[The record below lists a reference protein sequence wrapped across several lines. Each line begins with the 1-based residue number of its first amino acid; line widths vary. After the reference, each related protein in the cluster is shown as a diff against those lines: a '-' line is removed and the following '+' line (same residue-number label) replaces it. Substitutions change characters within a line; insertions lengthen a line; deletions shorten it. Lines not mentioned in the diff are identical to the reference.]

1 MRKNNLLKKYIFFTS
16 LVMALLLVVC
26 VMLRYEVEGEK
37 RLPFSVS
44 KMLIVSTVDGQKVE
58 DNENIWNIDI
68 KQVNDIYLYVD
79 KTENNV
85 DELIKKITLE
95 NFNVT
100 KKAEKGILKI
110 YRPTG
115 ELENLYKYSQ
125 QDYLNDKI
133 TYVGEKIDDLKA
145 LEIATSGGMI
155 GFRVSLDELGKF
167 VSNENDEIS
176 YDGSLLKN
184 ANVTNEQIQTN
195 LNFDM
200 IIETNENIKFR
211 GTFSLELPKG
221 NILEEGSSSLE
232 ITDFS
237 DVIFKRF

>member
-1 MRKNNLLKKYIFFTS
+1 
-16 LVMALLLVVC
+16 
-26 VMLRYEVEGEK
+26 
-37 RLPFSVS
+37 
-44 KMLIVSTVDGQKVE
+44 
-58 DNENIWNIDI
+58 
-68 KQVNDIYLYVD
+68 
-79 KTENNV
+79 
-85 DELIKKITLE
+85 
-95 NFNVT
+95 
-100 KKAEKGILKI
+100 
-110 YRPTG
+110 
-115 ELENLYKYSQ
+115 
-125 QDYLNDKI
+125 
-133 TYVGEKIDDLKA
+133 
-145 LEIATSGGMI
+145 MI

>member
-1 MRKNNLLKKYIFFTS
+1 M
-16 LVMALLLVVC
+16 
-26 VMLRYEVEGEK
+26 
-37 RLPFSVS
+37 
-44 KMLIVSTVDGQKVE
+44 
-58 DNENIWNIDI
+58 
-68 KQVNDIYLYVD
+68 D